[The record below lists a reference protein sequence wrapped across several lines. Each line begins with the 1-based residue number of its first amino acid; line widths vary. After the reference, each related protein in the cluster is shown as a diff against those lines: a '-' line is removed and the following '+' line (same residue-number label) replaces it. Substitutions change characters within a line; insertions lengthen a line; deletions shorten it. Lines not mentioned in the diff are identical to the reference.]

1 MWKTWSPNV
10 QGFLRSVYL
19 RRVNRSLSQA
29 KKTKIQKDLD
39 DGKHESDEVSKSFCV
54 LFWKKQTNKI
64 FVCGH
69 YIWLDFQKQ
78 NLFEEEK

>member
-29 KKTKIQKDLD
+29 KETKIQKDLD
-39 DGKHESDEVSKSFCV
+39 DGKHVYKVTKC
-54 LFWKKQTNKI
+54 QN
-64 FVCGH
+64 H